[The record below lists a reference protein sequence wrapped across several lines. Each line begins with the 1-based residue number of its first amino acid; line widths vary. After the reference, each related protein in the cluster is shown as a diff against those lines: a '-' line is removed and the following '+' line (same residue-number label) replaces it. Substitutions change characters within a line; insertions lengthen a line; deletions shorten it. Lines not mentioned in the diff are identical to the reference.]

1 MPAQLKRTM
10 VLNEKKPFNFGD
22 LPCPPQ
28 SVMVDTR
35 LAIGTYFA
43 DVDIQEANWYKPAP
57 GEPYRP
63 LIAMPD
69 QLSEKLREIDPRLS
83 SCKANF
89 FTAFDPPRALMP
101 ISALLPAESAG
112 EPKPALVPSPTDG
125 FGARETIPG
134 QGAAAKPPSVPTV
147 DQPKETIDSAPIL
160 TNESPATQHH
170 SDDPAKNSIFPPQ
183 EQYSPGDPNTDNNQG
198 SSPKSGKAPNKD
210 TDPAQNE
217 VDVNFENEAGPSKS
231 YPLSQIKT
239 VVNSNRLSNISPDSN
254 AHGDPE
260 QIDAP
265 GQVKEEPAPAVTDP
279 VTTINNQVV
288 QPLSHGIS
296 VAGTTL
302 TPGAPAITASG
313 TSISLGSSA
322 FIVGT
327 STVPLLFQP
336 LDPFITTVAGHPI
349 TAAPSAVDVAGTTL
363 HPGIPGATLDG
374 TAVSLDTA
382 NHLIIGSKT
391 IALSDGNKG
400 LGRLI
405 LGGLN
410 DQSSPG
416 VAEPFIT
423 TIAGHAITAAPN
435 AVDVAGT
442 TLHPGD
448 PGMTVDGTAV
458 ALDTAHHLVIGS
470 KTIPLTDES
479 TGLGGSIKGGLG
491 HPSTSDDDID
501 VAEPLTTTIAGQAI
515 TAAPDAVEVAGS
527 TLHPG
532 DRGVTLDGTLISL
545 DRAQHLIVGSKTV
558 ALPTSEGTGV
568 GIPISGVSG
577 GYYPPSSSSDD
588 AHPLIT
594 TVAGQ
599 AITAAPSAV
608 AFAGTTLTPGAPG
621 KRINGTLVSLNTAG
635 QLVVGSKTVAL
646 QSERGGFGTGGLSFS
661 SSSSS
666 SNFSQGIFSSSSS
679 SSSSLS
685 YGTGNP
691 TDTGGGIKVP
701 KGNAAALLKN
711 GLYTSLSLLLLS
723 LSSFV
728 IAFIPRY

>member
-1 MPAQLKRTM
+1 MPNQLT
-10 VLNEKKPFNFGD
+10 
-22 LPCPPQ
+22 
-28 SVMVDTR
+28 
-35 LAIGTYFA
+35 
-43 DVDIQEANWYKPAP
+43 
-57 GEPYRP
+57 
-63 LIAMPD
+63 
-69 QLSEKLREIDPRLS
+69 EKLGEIDLRLS
-83 SCKANF
+83 SCKADF

-101 ISALLPAESAG
+101 VSALLPAEPAG
-112 EPKPALVPSPTDG
+112 EPKPAPVPNPTGG
-125 FGARETIPG
+125 FGTRETIAG
-134 QGAAAKPPSVPTV
+134 QGAAPKPPSVPTV
-147 DQPKETIDSAPIL
+147 DQPKETKDSAPIL

-170 SDDPAKNSIFPPQ
+170 SDDPAKNKISPPQ
-183 EQYSPGDPNTDNNQG
+183 EQHCPGDPNTDNNQG
-198 SSPKSGKAPNKD
+198 SSPKSGKASNRD

-217 VDVNFENEAGPSKS
+217 FNVNSENEVSPSKS
-231 YPLSQIKT
+231 CPLSQIKT
-239 VVNSNRLSNISPDSN
+239 VVNSNRLSNINPDSN
-254 AHGDPE
+254 VHGDSK

-265 GQVKEEPAPAVTDP
+265 GQIKEEPAQNNSGVNLIGTPPSLDPSDDPVLADGAPSPADP
-279 VTTINNQVV
+279 VTTINNQVI

-302 TPGAPAITASG
+302 TPRAPAMTASG

-336 LDPFITTVAGHPI
+336 SDPFITTVADHPI
-349 TAAPSAVDVAGTTL
+349 TAAPSAADVTGVTL
-363 HPGIPGATLDG
+363 HPGIPGVTLDG

-423 TIAGHAITAAPN
+423 TIAGHAITAAPD
-435 AVDVAGT
+435 AVDVAST

-458 ALDTAHHLVIGS
+458 ALDMAHDLVIGS
-470 KTIPLTDES
+470 KTIPLTSES
-479 TGLGGSIKGGLG
+479 TGLGGSIMGGLG
-491 HPSTSDDDID
+491 HPSTSDDDDND
-501 VAEPLTTTIAGQAI
+501 VAEPLITTIAGQAI
-515 TAAPDAVEVAGS
+515 TAAPDAVEVASS

-532 DRGVTLDGTLISL
+532 DRGVTVDGTLVSL

-568 GIPISGVSG
+568 GISISGVLG
-577 GYYPPSSSSDD
+577 GYYPPTEDDD
-588 AHPLIT
+588 AHPFIT
-594 TVAGQ
+594 AVAGQ
-599 AITAAPSAV
+599 AITAAPTAV
-608 AFAGTTLTPGAPG
+608 AFAGTTLTLGAPG
-621 KRINGTLVSLNTAG
+621 KRINGTLVPLNRAG
-635 QLVVGSKTVAL
+635 QSLVGSETVAL
-646 QSERGGFGTGGLSFS
+646 QSDRGGFGTGGFS

-666 SNFSQGIFSSSSS
+666 QGISSSPCLSNGTNNLTNTSS
-679 SSSSLS
+679 
-685 YGTGNP
+685 
-691 TDTGGGIKVP
+691 GIKVFE
-701 KGNAAALLKN
+701 GDGAALLKYE
-711 GLYTSLSLLLLS
+711 LCISLSLLLLS

-728 IAFIPRY
+728 VAFFVLY